1 MYTFASFAGEGVV
14 VVTRGSI
21 AADQTQFFLL
31 SGHGTFLLLGIG
43 EAVDRV
49 TAAIDAARWRQI
61 LPTCK
66 RFQMG
71 RTELNQD
78 VGQTRK
84 LKKHVEILRILA
96 RHTHTKKTMQKDRGQ
111 IKGKLV
117 SF

>member
-1 MYTFASFAGEGVV
+1 M
-14 VVTRGSI
+14 VTRGSI

-71 RTELNQD
+71 RTKKLNQD

-84 LKKHVEILRILA
+84 LKKHVEIPRISA
-96 RHTHTKKTMQKDRGQ
+96 RHTHKKKTMQKDRGQ

>member
-71 RTELNQD
+71 RTKLNQD

-84 LKKHVEILRILA
+84 LKKHAEIPRISLG
-96 RHTHTKKTMQKDRGQ
+96 THTKKKLCRKTE
-111 IKGKLV
+111 GK
-117 SF
+117 